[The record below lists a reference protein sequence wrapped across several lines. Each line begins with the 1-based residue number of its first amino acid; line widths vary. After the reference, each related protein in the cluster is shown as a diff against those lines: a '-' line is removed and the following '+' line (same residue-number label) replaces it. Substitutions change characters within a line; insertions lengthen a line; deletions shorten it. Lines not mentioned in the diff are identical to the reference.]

1 VVAQKIHLTM
11 TEPAVED
18 AAVALASEEARAK
31 AEARRQRILEKSKD
45 RMKTV
50 SGEQSKTPED
60 GEGMSAAQSSGSS
73 RMAAM
78 RRRRQKKVGEGANEA
93 APEASCDD
101 AAATELKDES
111 PGVTE
116 KSHQEVPETEAPEVE
131 ADAAPEP
138 VKEVPKV
145 EKVAEVE
152 NAVEDASERRKYK
165 GVAAVRRQKALEK
178 QKEREALSSSTTPSA
193 IAIKDPVRKKAS
205 VNVFPII
212 MHIVT
217 IVILVAAGFDIG
229 YQQVVHPTVAIH
241 RTLAPQQHGIGLWK
255 ALSGTVST
263 SKDPKDLLTEN
274 HADWFSSES
283 PNEFDAQGDDVDEPN
298 IDPLFG
304 LDLDLMTRGD
314 GILFILAR
322 GAVACH
328 RALLLLCYLLPLKF
342 LMAILHIPK
351 KLLATPPVIAII
363 SIVVRQTAR
372 RVFGAALPI
381 PEKETSKEDVLGML
395 KNGAMSFV
403 SSTFPT
409 MVGVYDAFTHLRA
422 DMFVMMCGVFMGLA
436 WTHHLEGSESTVGTD
451 EL

>member
-1 VVAQKIHLTM
+1 MAQKIYLTM

-18 AAVALASEEARAK
+18 PAVALASEEARAK

-50 SGEQSKTPED
+50 SGEQSKAPQD
-60 GEGMSAAQSSGSS
+60 GEGMSAAQASGSS

-78 RRRRQKKVGEGANEA
+78 RRRRQKKVGEGANEDEA
-93 APEASCDD
+93 APEASFDD
-101 AAATELKDES
+101 TYATAIKDES
-111 PGVTE
+111 P
-116 KSHQEVPETEAPEVE
+116 APEAETREIE
-131 ADAAPEP
+131 AEAAPEA
-138 VKEVPKV
+138 VKEAQKV
-145 EKVAEVE
+145 EEFTEVDY
-152 NAVEDASERRKYK
+152 VPEDSSERRKYK

-178 QKEREALSSSTTPSA
+178 QKERDALSSSTTPSA
-193 IAIKDPVRKKAS
+193 VAMKAPICKKSS

-212 MHIVT
+212 MHMVT
-217 IVILVAAGFDIG
+217 IIILVAAGFDIG

-255 ALSGTVST
+255 AFSGTVST
-263 SKDPKDLLTEN
+263 SKEPKALLADN
-274 HADWFSSES
+274 QADWSSSES
-283 PNEFDAQGDDVDEPN
+283 ANEFDAHVDGFADQPD

-328 RALLLLCYLLPLKF
+328 RALLLICYFLPLRIIT
-342 LMAILHIPK
+342 AILHIPK
-351 KLLATPPVIAII
+351 KLLATPPVIAMI
-363 SIVVRQTAR
+363 SIVVRQTAQ

-381 PEKETSKEDVLGML
+381 PEKETSKEDVLGMIR
-395 KNGAMSFV
+395 NGAMSFV

-409 MVGVYDAFTHLRA
+409 MLGAYDAFNHLRA
-422 DMFVMMCGVFMGLA
+422 DMFVMMCGVFVGLA
-436 WTHHLEGSESTVGTD
+436 WTHHVEGSESAFGTD